1 MNPKVYERMLRNA
14 RADTPDFHVDLGDT
28 FMTDKRRGDFRDAAP
43 QYDAQRW
50 YFGMLCADAPL
61 FMALGNHDGESG
73 SAGTRPDDMGPWS
86 YDMRTARFPAPF
98 TGSPASGAAPMY
110 TGRTTMVDGR
120 GSNYYA
126 FTWGDATV
134 VVLDPYWPTTERAKG
149 GGGGRGGRGGEGGRG
164 QGGGGAPPN
173 KTLSPQDQS
182 WSFTLGRL
190 QYDWLADTL
199 ATSTAKYKFIFIH
212 HLVGGMGG
220 QEARGG
226 AESAPFFEW
235 GGKNAD
241 GTPGF
246 ASHRPG
252 WPMPIHELLV
262 KNGVTAV
269 FHGHDHLYVH
279 SERDG
284 VTYQCVPQPGNSLG
298 GTRSASEY
306 GYASGTI
313 RGSPGHVRVRVAPD
327 AATVDF
333 VRASLGDTGGG
344 RQEKEPNGAVVAS
357 YQVKPGAVRAA
368 SKGAGK

>member
-1 MNPKVYERMLRNA
+1 
-14 RADTPDFHVDLGDT
+14 
-28 FMTDKRRGDFRDAAP
+28 
-43 QYDAQRW
+43 
-50 YFGMLCADAPL
+50 
-61 FMALGNHDGESG
+61 
-73 SAGTRPDDMGPWS
+73 
-86 YDMRTARFPAPF
+86 
-98 TGSPASGAAPMY
+98 
-110 TGRTTMVDGR
+110 
-120 GSNYYA
+120 
-126 FTWGDATV
+126 
-134 VVLDPYWPTTERAKG
+134 
-149 GGGGRGGRGGEGGRG
+149 
-164 QGGGGAPPN
+164 
-173 KTLSPQDQS
+173 
-182 WSFTLGRL
+182 
-190 QYDWLADTL
+190 
-199 ATSTAKYKFIFIH
+199 
-212 HLVGGMGG
+212 MGG

-252 WPMPIHELLV
+252 WPMPIHDLLV

-284 VTYQCVPQPGNSLG
+284 VTYQCVPQPGNALG

-313 RGSPGHVRVRVAPD
+313 MGSPGHVRVRVAPD

-344 RQEKEPNGAVVAS
+344 RQEKEANGAVVAS
-357 YQVKPGAVRAA
+357 YQVKPGDARPA
-368 SKGAGK
+368 SKGASK